1 MWRRPSSP
9 SARGALVSALLVAGC
24 ADPGPRSVTTVVGG
38 DATRGAQAIGA
49 YGCGSCHVI
58 PGIDGATGTAA
69 PPLTSFA
76 ARTSVAGEVANTP
89 PQLVAWIM
97 NPQAIEP
104 GTAMPNLGVRA
115 RDARDI
121 AAYLYTLR

>member
-1 MWRRPSSP
+1 VLP
-9 SARGALVSALLVAGC
+9 LLVAGC
-24 ADPGPRSVTTVVGG
+24 ADAGHRPVAAVLGG
-38 DATRGAQAIGA
+38 DATRGARAIGA
-49 YGCGSCHVI
+49 YGCGSCHMI

-69 PPLTSFA
+69 PPLSSFA
-76 ARTSVAGEVANTP
+76 SRTSVAGEVSNTP

-115 RDARDI
+115 GDARDI

>member
-1 MWRRPSSP
+1 MSCRPSP
-9 SARGALVSALLVAGC
+9 RWRAGVVVPLLVVGC
-24 ADPGPRSVTTVVGG
+24 VGRRSVATVLGG
-38 DATRGAQAIGA
+38 DATRGARAIGT
-49 YGCGSCHVI
+49 YGCGSCHII
-58 PGIDGATGTAA
+58 PGIDGATGAAA

-76 ARTSVAGEVANTP
+76 SRTSVAGAVPNTP

-115 RDARDI
+115 ADARDI

>member
-1 MWRRPSSP
+1 MWSRLWPRSGRAAALIPLLVVGCV
-9 SARGALVSALLVAGC
+9 ARG
-24 ADPGPRSVTTVVGG
+24 GPSVVTVLGG
-38 DATRGAQAIGA
+38 DATRGARAIGA

-58 PGIDGATGTAA
+58 LGVDGATGTAA
-69 PPLTSFA
+69 APLTSFA
-76 ARTSVAGEVANTP
+76 SRTNIAGEVANTP
-89 PQLVAWIM
+89 EQLVGWIM

-115 RDARDI
+115 ADARDI